1 MNDPSSYSIRHSSPP
16 HTDASGVADGP
27 VEEQLEP
34 SGIDDLEIDPEGV
47 TDAGV
52 MTDPAGGLLETGGAG
67 ILVIEVVM

>member
-1 MNDPSSYSIRHSSPP
+1 M
-16 HTDASGVADGP
+16 
-27 VEEQLEP
+27 EEQLEP

-52 MTDPAGGLLETGGAG
+52 MTDPAGGLSEIGGAG